1 MTDLFKKFS
10 AAAET
15 LKTENNTVRG
25 CVYGAYREHLKDINP
40 DDLPENI
47 QIIYESVKDRLTSV
61 RPKGDIGEDE
71 AGYLAKDILHMADVV
86 RKKYNRLK

>member
-1 MTDLFKKFS
+1 MADLLKKFS

-15 LKTENNTVRG
+15 VKSNISPVRV
-25 CVYGAYREHLKDINP
+25 CVYGAFREHLKDINP

-47 QIIYESVKDRLTSV
+47 QIIYESVRDRLTSV

-71 AGYLAKDILHMADVV
+71 AGYLAEDILHMADVLKSNL
-86 RKKYNRLK
+86 KKL

>member
-1 MTDLFKKFS
+1 MTDLLKKFS

-15 LKTENNTVRG
+15 LKSNNTPVRV

-47 QIIYESVKDRLTSV
+47 QIIYESVRDRLASV

-86 RKKYNRLK
+86 KADYRRP

>member
-15 LKTENNTVRG
+15 VKSNNSSIKVS
-25 CVYGAYREHLKDINP
+25 VYGAYREHLNDINP
-40 DDLPENI
+40 EDLPENI

-61 RPKGDIGEDE
+61 EPRGDIGEDE
-71 AGYLAKDILHMADVV
+71 AGHLAKDILYMADAIKANA
-86 RKKYNRLK
+86 R

>member
-1 MTDLFKKFS
+1 MADLLKKFT

-15 LKTENNTVRG
+15 VKSNNNPVRV
-25 CVYGAYREHLKDINP
+25 CVYGAFREHLKDINP

-47 QIIYESVKDRLTSV
+47 QIIYESVRDRLTSV

-71 AGYLAKDILHMADVV
+71 AGYLAEDILHMADVLKSNL
-86 RKKYNRLK
+86 KKL

>member
-1 MTDLFKKFS
+1 MADLLKKFS

-15 LKTENNTVRG
+15 VKSSNSPVRV
-25 CVYGAYREHLKDINP
+25 CVYGAFREHLKDINP

-47 QIIYESVKDRLTSV
+47 QIIYESVRDRLASV

-86 RKKYNRLK
+86 KADYKRP

>member
-1 MTDLFKKFS
+1 MTDLLKKFS

-15 LKTENNTVRG
+15 LKANNNPVRV

-47 QIIYESVKDRLTSV
+47 QIIYESVRDRLASV

-71 AGYLAKDILHMADVV
+71 AGYLAKDILYMADVV
-86 RKKYNRLK
+86 KADYKRP

>member
-1 MTDLFKKFS
+1 MADLLKKFS

-15 LKTENNTVRG
+15 VKSNNNPVRV
-25 CVYGAYREHLKDINP
+25 CVYGAFREHLKDINP

-47 QIIYESVKDRLTSV
+47 QIIYESVRDRLTSV

-71 AGYLAKDILHMADVV
+71 AGYLAEDILHMADVLKSNL
-86 RKKYNRLK
+86 KKL

>member
-1 MTDLFKKFS
+1 MTDLLRKFS

-15 LKTENNTVRG
+15 IKSNTTPVRV
-25 CVYGAYREHLKDINP
+25 CVYGAYSKHLKDINP

-47 QIIYESVKDRLTSV
+47 QIIYESVRDRLTTV
-61 RPKGDIGEDE
+61 LPTGDIGEDE

-86 RKKYNRLK
+86 KTNS

>member
-1 MTDLFKKFS
+1 MTDLLKKFS

-15 LKTENNTVRG
+15 VKSNSNPVRV

-47 QIIYESVKDRLTSV
+47 QICYKFALVIRITC
-61 RPKGDIGEDE
+61 
-71 AGYLAKDILHMADVV
+71 V
-86 RKKYNRLK
+86 RKRVHKKTPFLPSVHHRFPFL

>member
-1 MTDLFKKFS
+1 MTDLLKKFS

-15 LKTENNTVRG
+15 IKSDTNPVRI
-25 CVYGAYREHLKDINP
+25 CVYGAYREHLKDIDP

-47 QIIYESVKDRLTSV
+47 QIIYESVRDRLTTV
-61 RPKGDIGEDE
+61 MPKGDIGEDE

-86 RKKYNRLK
+86 KTNS